1 MQTIDETRRVRLG
14 MLKKKYGKWAD
25 INSKLDWVRTSAR
38 LSQIYNKTRRKG
50 RDTYYVMG
58 DPTAREIEEKLGLPT
73 GWMDT
78 PPSYAEL
85 HGEKDHRAQIMAVVE
100 DIPREEW
107 PTALRL
113 LVALKN
119 PAT

>member
-1 MQTIDETRRVRLG
+1 

-50 RDTYYVMG
+50 RATYYVMG
-58 DPTAREIEEKLGLPT
+58 DQMARKIEEKLGLPT

-78 PPSYAEL
+78 PPTYAEL
-85 HGEKDHRAQIMAVVE
+85 NGEQDPLNKIMKAAE
-100 DIPREEW
+100 SLPPYQW
-107 PTALRL
+107 NTALKL
-113 LVALKN
+113 IEALKET
-119 PAT
+119 ADQRQ